1 MVGTAGGTDLI
12 ALNRREFCAGSAHG
26 LDFHAVRGVNFG
38 GGLYR
43 VWHAQIF
50 TVGRAGGNRAGVRP
64 SWSITSDVILSNAK
78 NFLVGS
84 GFGTFGVD
92 FSKFRTADF
101 NNDQFA
107 WSLRF
112 NQPFS
117 SLLALLAEGG
127 LATFLVF
134 IFLCLFALGHA
145 LNSWFR
151 LRLSGTVENIINELG
166 LSQNNARLDVFLVVA
181 AWIVLTIG
189 LGATL
194 YGPVLW
200 WLWWLMLGLV
210 VSGLAFFS
218 QNVVRHKEWEV
229 EDTPQ
234 YSLSFSFVLI
244 VVMAAVIMAGVWGVQ
259 QYMAETAYAQALRAT
274 DFKVAENKLSDS
286 LAKRQSSDLYHA
298 ALAQVFLL
306 EAIDA
311 SRKTKPDVTAVSN
324 LVAQAV
330 NEAKIATDLSPKS
343 VALWENLS
351 TMYENA
357 AALVPDARSWAVKS
371 LNQASELEPSNPV
384 LFWRLGNNYSLAGN
398 WADAIKSYQKAIDLK
413 KDYVG
418 AYLGLAGAYEQ
429 NKEMDKAVEVY
440 KTVLPAGISNP
451 EFLFNFGRL
460 LYNRNGKNDRDDSE
474 KLWQE
479 AARLQ
484 PNYSNAI
491 YSLGLL
497 YEARGDKATALQ
509 YYYKVKDLN
518 PENKDVVE
526 KIRNLVGAAPKE

>member
-1 MVGTAGGTDLI
+1 M
-12 ALNRREFCAGSAHG
+12 
-26 LDFHAVRGVNFG
+26 
-38 GGLYR
+38 
-43 VWHAQIF
+43 
-50 TVGRAGGNRAGVRP
+50 
-64 SWSITSDVILSNAK
+64 
-78 NFLVGS
+78 
-84 GFGTFGVD
+84 
-92 FSKFRTADF
+92 
-101 NNDQFA
+101 
-107 WSLRF
+107 
-112 NQPFS
+112 
-117 SLLALLAEGG
+117 
-127 LATFLVF
+127 
-134 IFLCLFALGHA
+134 
-145 LNSWFR
+145 
-151 LRLSGTVENIINELG
+151 
-166 LSQNNARLDVFLVVA
+166 
-181 AWIVLTIG
+181 
-189 LGATL
+189 
-194 YGPVLW
+194 
-200 WLWWLMLGLV
+200 
-210 VSGLAFFS
+210 
-218 QNVVRHKEWEV
+218 
-229 EDTPQ
+229 
-234 YSLSFSFVLI
+234 
-244 VVMAAVIMAGVWGVQ
+244 
-259 QYMAETAYAQALRAT
+259 
-274 DFKVAENKLSDS
+274 
-286 LAKRQSSDLYHA
+286 
-298 ALAQVFLL
+298 
-306 EAIDA
+306 
-311 SRKTKPDVTAVSN
+311 TAVSN

>member
-50 TVGRAGGNRAGVRP
+50 AVGRAGGNRAGVRP

-274 DFKVAENKLSDS
+274 DFKVAENKLSIRWPNGRVRICITRRWPRYFCWRP
-286 LAKRQSSDLYHA
+286 L
-298 ALAQVFLL
+298 
-306 EAIDA
+306 
-311 SRKTKPDVTAVSN
+311 TP
-324 LVAQAV
+324 
-330 NEAKIATDLSPKS
+330 
-343 VALWENLS
+343 
-351 TMYENA
+351 
-357 AALVPDARSWAVKS
+357 AVK
-371 LNQASELEPSNPV
+371 P
-384 LFWRLGNNYSLAGN
+384 
-398 WADAIKSYQKAIDLK
+398 
-413 KDYVG
+413 
-418 AYLGLAGAYEQ
+418 
-429 NKEMDKAVEVY
+429 
-440 KTVLPAGISNP
+440 
-451 EFLFNFGRL
+451 
-460 LYNRNGKNDRDDSE
+460 NRM
-474 KLWQE
+474 
-479 AARLQ
+479 
-484 PNYSNAI
+484 
-491 YSLGLL
+491 
-497 YEARGDKATALQ
+497 
-509 YYYKVKDLN
+509 
-518 PENKDVVE
+518 
-526 KIRNLVGAAPKE
+526 